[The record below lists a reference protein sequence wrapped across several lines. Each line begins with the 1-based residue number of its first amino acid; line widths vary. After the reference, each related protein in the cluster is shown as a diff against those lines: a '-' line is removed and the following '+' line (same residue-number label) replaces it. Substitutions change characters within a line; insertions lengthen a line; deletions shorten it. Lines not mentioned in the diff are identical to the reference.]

1 MPKKSIGFITLVFL
15 VGFLSLVFVSQ
26 SEAQEQS
33 LTKIADS
40 KYFEIYAF
48 SQSDVYE
55 ILKKI
60 DFFSLQPEQILDP
73 QSDNVNRSLSNVID
87 AVYLET
93 SDILDIH
100 SYNFR
105 GKIKFLPNAQSVES
119 IFSKYSG
126 YRMHERSFYFFD
138 KNTIY
143 ISLEDTTLGMLGHEI
158 AHAIISHY
166 FVVPP
171 STKVQEVLCGYV
183 DYNLKKSSGRLSK

>member
-1 MPKKSIGFITLVFL
+1 MFKKSTGFIALVSFMC
-15 VGFLSLVFVSQ
+15 FLSLFCATRLD
-26 SEAQEQS
+26 AQEQS
-33 LTKIADS
+33 LTKIATG
-40 KYFEIYAF
+40 KYFEIYAP
-48 SQSDVYE
+48 SQSDAYQ
-55 ILKKI
+55 ILEKI
-60 DFFSLQPEQILDP
+60 DFFSLRPEQVLDP
-73 QSDNVNRSLSNVID
+73 KSDNINQSLPDVLD

-100 SYNFR
+100 SYSFR

-138 KNTIY
+138 QNTIY

-183 DYNLKKSSGRLSK
+183 DYNLKKRSGRLSK